1 MNDKHV
7 AWAALGALGL
17 LIGCG
22 GGGTTSTSTSGGGG
36 SASTTTGAGGA
47 STSTST
53 ATGMG
58 GGASASTATGAGG
71 GNAGEV
77 CTACVGTKAVFK
89 AGTAC
94 AMSLDACNAD
104 PDCESWFKCV
114 QNCESSNFTA
124 ECFGACDQSASAV
137 NNLYQPI
144 YDCTC
149 NACKTECG
157 AACP

>member
-7 AWAALGALGL
+7 AWAALAALGL

-22 GGGTTSTSTSGGGG
+22 GGTTSTSTSGAGGG
-36 SASTTTGAGGA
+36 TSTAAGTGGA

-71 GNAGEV
+71 GNLGA
-77 CTACVGTKAVFK
+77 ACGGCVAQKDVFK

-94 AMSLDACNAD
+94 AMNVDKCNAD
-104 PDCESWFKCV
+104 PDCASWFKCV
-114 QNCESSNFTA
+114 QNCQTSNFTP

-149 NACKTECG
+149 AACKSECG
-157 AACP
+157 STCP